1 MNELIYHTITPAA
14 QEVGGDYMLILTA
27 DSTIDEIVQYIL
39 SSKVIWFY
47 DGALYHPSNAA
58 PAASVAVK
66 VTLSPSHGS
75 ASDTVADVTPLP
87 AVIAAQT

>member
-47 DGALYHPSNAA
+47 DGALYHQVFAFEDMENHDRVLLQDGRKRGVMP
-58 PAASVAVK
+58 
-66 VTLSPSHGS
+66 GR
-75 ASDTVADVTPLP
+75 
-87 AVIAAQT
+87 

>member
-47 DGALYHPSNAA
+47 DGGAVSSGVRVRGRRKRHDRVLLQDGRKRGVA
-58 PAASVAVK
+58 P
-66 VTLSPSHGS
+66 GR
-75 ASDTVADVTPLP
+75 
-87 AVIAAQT
+87 

>member
-1 MNELIYHTITPAA
+1 M
-14 QEVGGDYMLILTA
+14 
-27 DSTIDEIVQYIL
+27 
-39 SSKVIWFY
+39 
-47 DGALYHPSNAA
+47 
-58 PAASVAVK
+58 AVK